1 VADQNT
7 IDDFFDN
14 LIWSETSTSA
24 SSNLE
29 QKALFGGDLSNID
42 EWIRHEEFRL
52 KKKNDNS
59 ERKLREKNATSALWF
74 SASWAIFIIV
84 VILLHGFGKC
94 FSFFELT
101 QTEFLFIIGTLT
113 TSIFTFYTLVL
124 KYLFYRKETAKE
136 NKPAV

>member
-1 VADQNT
+1 VANQES
-7 IDDFFDN
+7 IDDFFN
-14 LIWSETSTSA
+14 SVNWSETNTSTS
-24 SSNLE
+24 SNIE

-59 ERKLREKNATSALWF
+59 ERKLREKNAKSALWF
-74 SASWAIFIIV
+74 SAIWAIFIAV

-94 FSFFELT
+94 FSFFEMT

-124 KYLFYRKETAKE
+124 KYLFYRKTL
-136 NKPAV
+136 